1 MSEHQSEFTAA
12 IAQERRKPGNWPLV
26 FGLLL
31 LRGLGALPFPFNV
44 RVGKAIGRLLYLIPS
59 KRKHVTQVNINLCFP
74 ELNAEEK
81 QHFCKEVFKNFGA
94 GLVETSM
101 AWWSSHDRIK
111 SISDI
116 EGLDILLA
124 AKAKGKGVLLLG
136 AHFSTLDIG
145 AAIGSNHFPFSAVYR
160 PQRNPLFNAT
170 MLAGRDRHA
179 QTHIKKTNPRA
190 LIKAV
195 RRGEIVW
202 YGPDQ
207 DEGETNSV
215 YAPFFSQAASTITAT
230 ATLARITGAPVL
242 LYGQRRK
249 PDDSG
254 YIVSITGPLENFPS
268 GDDVADATAVNKLIE
283 TAIRLEP
290 TQYYWFHRRFKTQ
303 ANQERGALYTR

>member
-1 MSEHQSEFTAA
+1 MSKLETEFLTTVA
-12 IAQERRKPGNWPLV
+12 EESRKPANWPLACA
-26 FGLLL
+26 LLL

-44 RVGKAIGRLLYLIPS
+44 RLGKAIGQFLYLIPS
-59 KRKHVTQVNINLCFP
+59 SRKHVTKVNIDLCFP

-81 QHFCKEVFKNFGA
+81 RRFCKEVFKNFGA
-94 GLVETSM
+94 GLAETSM
-101 AWWSSHDRIK
+101 AWWSSHERIQ
-111 SISDI
+111 SISEI

-124 AKAKGKGVLLLG
+124 AKEKGKGVLLLG

-160 PQRNPLFNAT
+160 PQRNALFNAT

-179 QTHIKKTNPRA
+179 ETHIKKTNPRA

-207 DEGETNSV
+207 DEGENNSV
-215 YAPFFSQAASTITAT
+215 YAPFFSQTASTINAT

-254 YIVSITGPLENFPS
+254 YIVSITGPLKDFPS
-268 GDDVADATAVNKLIE
+268 GNDVIDAAAVNALIE
-283 TAIRLEP
+283 TAIRNEP

-303 ANQERGALYTR
+303 ANQERGALYKR